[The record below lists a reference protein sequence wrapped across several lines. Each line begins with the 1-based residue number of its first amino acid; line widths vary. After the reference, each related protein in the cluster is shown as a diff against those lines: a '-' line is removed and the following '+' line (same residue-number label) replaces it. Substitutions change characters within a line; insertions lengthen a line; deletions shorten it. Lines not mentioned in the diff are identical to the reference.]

1 MNKTDPTTKVQP
13 APVGSGLEMRRAWG
27 GLWSLVWRSR
37 LNLRQAPRLLALF
50 LILPVLATFLGRSGG
65 DEAYLQIIL
74 NLQLS
79 LAVPLLSLITMAAHV
94 RDEAEQ
100 GTLAYLS
107 VRPLNRRVFF
117 LLFHASHLLWLE
129 LTFLLSG
136 LLLLGAG
143 YWLRIPDISGL
154 VLPFLVAQAAGV
166 FAFSSLSAIIGL
178 LTRRYLIFGLV
189 YGAVIEIGVGG
200 IPTNI
205 NVLSLGHHV
214 RVIVS
219 TFEPAAFF
227 LRANQG
233 NTIFS
238 FFVLVFVGLAG
249 AGIAAM
255 IYNYRECII
264 GPDA

>member
-1 MNKTDPTTKVQP
+1 MNKANPATEGRP
-13 APVGSGLEMRRAWG
+13 APSGPGLEMRRAWG

-37 LNLRQAPRLLALF
+37 LNLRRAPRLLPLY
-50 LILPVLATFLGRSGG
+50 LILPGLAVLLGKTGG
-65 DEAYLQIIL
+65 DEAYLQIVL

-79 LAVPLLSLITMAAHV
+79 LAVPLLSLITMATPI

-100 GTLAYLS
+100 GTLAYLN
-107 VRPLNRRVFF
+107 VRPLNRGVFF

-129 LTFLLSG
+129 LSFLLSG

-143 YWLRIPDISGL
+143 FWLQIPDITGL
-154 VLPFLVAQAAGV
+154 IFPYLVAQIAGV
-166 FAFSSLSAIIGL
+166 FAFSSLSAVIGL
-178 LTRRYLIFGLV
+178 LTRRYLILGLI

-205 NVLSLGHHV
+205 NVLSLAHHV

-219 TFEPAAFF
+219 SFEPAAFF

-233 NTIFS
+233 NAFFS
-238 FFVLVFVGLAG
+238 FFVLAFVGLTG

-255 IYNYRECII
+255 IYNYHEFIA